1 MGKAKTKPQAF
12 SLIRPDCAGID
23 LGSDKHYVAVP
34 SDRSDPDVATYGCFT
49 ADLRAMGDRLIELGI
64 KDVAMEATGVY
75 WIPVYEALASR
86 GLRVTLVDGRA
97 AKSLSGRKSDVQDCQ
112 WIRDLHMHG
121 LMNACVVPSADILVI
136 RSYWRQRERLI
147 AQRAEQILLMQK
159 ALEQMNVQIHK
170 VLTDISGVSGMA
182 IIRAIVGGERNPK
195 VLSELLVAGAK
206 AKKELIE
213 KALEGRWAEH
223 HLFALEEAVSTYD
236 FLDSRLRMCDR
247 RIDEAM
253 ARLGGGPQQPKGEP
267 ARRKTHQSST

>member
-1 MGKAKTKPQAF
+1 
-12 SLIRPDCAGID
+12 
-23 LGSDKHYVAVP
+23 
-34 SDRSDPDVATYGCFT
+34 
-49 ADLRAMGDRLIELGI
+49 MGDRLIELGI
-64 KDVAMEATGVY
+64 KDVAMGGYGRLLDSGLRGAS
-75 WIPVYEALASR
+75 ASR

-97 AKSLSGRKSDVQDCQ
+97 AKSLSGRKSDVRSGLPVGS
-112 WIRDLHMHG
+112 RDLHMHG

-206 AKKELIE
+206 GKE
-213 KALEGRWAEH
+213 R
-223 HLFALEEAVSTYD
+223 
-236 FLDSRLRMCDR
+236 
-247 RIDEAM
+247 
-253 ARLGGGPQQPKGEP
+253 
-267 ARRKTHQSST
+267 TH